1 MWPFDAS
8 TAAPIESLWLALYLL
23 SFALHA
29 VFVGY
34 VAAGTVYA
42 LVAALRGS
50 ADPIAARARDWLPF
64 LLGAGITAGVGPLL
78 FLQLLYQRRFYTA
91 NLLMG
96 PRWGAV
102 VPALIVGF
110 YALYLAK
117 ASEHRRRIA
126 LGIAA
131 VCFGFVAWSWTELHQ
146 VMLDDTG
153 WRAMYAAGER
163 FHLEA
168 AIVPRLV
175 TWAGAMLALFAS
187 VAVWQVPTTG
197 TAAAGAT
204 RVERRRLAGLG
215 LVGLVVGSL
224 GCAAA
229 VLRSGD
235 LDPAHGW
242 TYVLIA
248 AAIAAAIGWV
258 LTLRRPDGPGLTVAT
273 IATTVALLA
282 GAVVR
287 EAPRLAVLERGR
299 ATAVDSG
306 GLPVFVVTLAV
317 GVAAIL
323 WIIRTVRR
331 AAAAS

>member
-1 MWPFDAS
+1 MWPFDPS
-8 TAAPIESLWLALYLL
+8 IESLWLALYLL

-42 LVAALRGS
+42 LVAALRRS

-126 LGIAA
+126 LGVGAM
-131 VCFGFVAWSWTELHQ
+131 CFGFVAWSWTELHQ
-146 VMLDDTG
+146 VMLDDAS

-163 FHLEA
+163 FHTDV
-168 AIVPRLV
+168 AIIPRLV
-175 TWAGAMLALFAS
+175 LWAGAMLALFAT
-187 VAVWQVPTTG
+187 VAAWQVPTTT
-197 TAAAGAT
+197 TATAVAATAP
-204 RVERRRLAGLG
+204 VQRRRLAGLG
-215 LVGLVVGSL
+215 LAGLIVSGLGGSN
-224 GCAAA
+224 A
-229 VLRSGD
+229 VIIAGD
-235 LDPAHGW
+235 FDAAHGW
-242 TYVLIA
+242 TYLLIL
-248 AAIAAAIGWV
+248 AAIVAAIGWV
-258 LTLRRPDGPGLTVAT
+258 LTLRRPDGPGKTVAT
-273 IATTVALLA
+273 AATTVALLA

-299 ATAVDSG
+299 VTAASAG
-306 GLPVFVVTLAV
+306 GLPIFLLTLAI
-317 GVAAIL
+317 GIAAIA
-323 WIIRTVRR
+323 WVIRTVRR
-331 AAAAS
+331 AAS